1 MKELS
6 IIIPTFNYA
15 HLLTRAV
22 DSVMS
27 QISSNAE
34 LIIIDDGSTDDT
46 EKVLKELQRK
56 YPESLR
62 VYKKKNG
69 GAASARNAGVLASK
83 AEYLLFLDADDELIA
98 GTISEIKSV
107 IKTSK
112 EIDLFLSGHITINE
126 DGVLRE
132 HFIGP
137 INANKSKNF
146 IAYIKKQL
154 PMSHG
159 AFVVKRKQFEH
170 ITYPENLKN
179 SEDIPVFGQLL
190 ASSTVAT
197 ISKPLV
203 TIYKHEGSL
212 RNQLFTDDSE
222 AMDVV
227 ESLFNPNIL
236 PFELLR
242 YKAYYAARRALSL
255 SRSNYLAMNF
265 TESRKWYVRAL
276 SYDSIVIFEWSYLR
290 KFIKSFF
297 KKEVNA

>member
-1 MKELS
+1 
-6 IIIPTFNYA
+6 
-15 HLLTRAV
+15 
-22 DSVMS
+22 
-27 QISSNAE
+27 
-34 LIIIDDGSTDDT
+34 
-46 EKVLKELQRK
+46 
-56 YPESLR
+56 
-62 VYKKKNG
+62 
-69 GAASARNAGVLASK
+69 VLASK

-265 TESRKWYVRAL
+265 TESRKWYVQAL

-297 KKEVNA
+297 KKEESA

>member
-27 QISSNAE
+27 QIGSHVE

-56 YPESLR
+56 YPESLHAYR
-62 VYKKKNG
+62 KKNG

-107 IKTSK
+107 INTSQ
-112 EIDLFLSGHITINE
+112 EVDLFLGGHITIDI

-132 HFIGP
+132 HLIGS

-146 IAYIKKQL
+146 IAYIKKEL
-154 PMSHG
+154 SMSHG
-159 AFVVKRKQFEH
+159 AFVAKRKLFER
-170 ITYPENLKN
+170 ITYPENLRN

-190 ASSTVAT
+190 AGSTVAA

-203 TIYKHEGSL
+203 TIYKHEDSL
-212 RNQLFTDDSE
+212 RNQLFADDSG

-236 PFELLR
+236 PIELLR

-255 SRSNYLAMNF
+255 SRSNYLSMNF
-265 TESRKWYVRAL
+265 VESRKWYIRAL
-276 SYDSIVIFEWSYLR
+276 SYDLIVIFEWSYLR

-297 KKEVNA
+297 KRGASA